1 MTVARILKGK
11 TVAPNI
17 SLVISPGSRQVLKM
31 LASNGALSDLLES
44 GARVLES
51 VCGPC
56 IGMGQAPPTHGV
68 SLRTFNRNFE
78 GRSGTQSGQVYLV
91 SPEVAV
97 ASAITGVIT
106 DPRKLGA
113 QPSIELPSV
122 YRVEDNM
129 IIPPLKAELAS
140 KVEIIRGP
148 NIKPLPVKGPFSS
161 TLSGQVLIKLADN
174 ITTDHIIPGG
184 AKVLPLRSNIPA
196 ISEYTFE
203 RVDPSFVRRAKELG
217 RGFIVAGNNY
227 GQGSSRE
234 HAAISPMFLGVQA
247 VITKSFARIHL
258 ANLINFGVLPLTFK
272 EEGDYQ
278 KVDQGDEIEM
288 EVGDLKGTEVTLINK
303 TKNVRILL
311 FVPLNERE
319 REIMKAGGTLGFIRL
334 RRRPGVTRG

>member
-1 MTVARILKGK
+1 
-11 TVAPNI
+11 
-17 SLVISPGSRQVLKM
+17 
-31 LASNGALSDLLES
+31 
-44 GARVLES
+44 
-51 VCGPC
+51 
-56 IGMGQAPPTHGV
+56 MGQAPPTNGV

-91 SPEVAV
+91 SPEVAA

-129 IIPPLKAELAS
+129 IIPPLKAGLAS

-161 TLSGQVLIKLADN
+161 TLSGQVLIKLVDN

-203 RVDPSFVRRAKELG
+203 RVDPSFVRRAKELRG
-217 RGFIVAGNNY
+217 GFIVAGNNY

-303 TKNVRILL
+303 TKNVRIPLL
-311 FVPLNERE
+311 VPLNERE
-319 REIMKAGGTLGFIRL
+319 REIMKAGGTLGFIREQRL
-334 RRRPGVTRG
+334 KK